1 MNLSELRAEVQA
13 RGFNN
18 IEDARIDR
26 WVNLAVNEIAETADW
41 PFLHAEATGPAPL
54 TIADLRTIE
63 SVEDTT
69 NAVKLIPA
77 DRRDLSDRYPDLT
90 VSGSPVFYFL
100 TAPDTVDVY
109 PRGGSLRVRYW
120 SFPADLSA
128 DTDEPVIPARY
139 QYAIVDYAV
148 ARAYADSDE
157 FASAQ
162 AARLEGDRLILA
174 MTTSLIDAEHDRP
187 ARMTMLG
194 GHLDG

>member
-1 MNLSELRAEVQA
+1 MNLGELRAEVKA
-13 RGFNN
+13 RGFDPV
-18 IEDARIDR
+18 EDARIDR
-26 WVNLAVNEIAETADW
+26 WLNLAVTEILETADW
-41 PFLHAEATGPAPL
+41 PFLHDEATGAAPL
-54 TIADLRTIE
+54 TIADLRSVE
-63 SVEDTT
+63 SVEDTV

-90 VSGSPVFYFL
+90 ASGSPVFYFL

-120 SFPADLSA
+120 SFPADLA
-128 DTDEPVIPARY
+128 GTDEPVIPARY

-157 FASAQ
+157 FAAAQ
-162 AARLEGDRLILA
+162 AARQEGDRLVLA
-174 MTTSLIDAEHDRP
+174 MTSNLLDSEHDRP